1 MKKTERFW
9 VLFLSPFLFLL
20 SCEQEPE
27 NLFPVIDISSP
38 VLNQHFIIPDTIHI
52 EANITDD
59 QGLTKIKVGLVNDQ
73 FISVLTSYYLSLE
86 GKNYH
91 LSMDFPITDS
101 SLETGDY
108 YLLIRA
114 EDETE
119 FKNEYIKIH
128 ITAIPL
134 EFEKLVVLTQ
144 PSPSLVK
151 VSSVSKDGQFNSI
164 LDVYTDYSSSEV
176 DSKSRLLFIAGIN
189 LFDITSINLDEKEIK
204 WQRNT
209 FPPLPMHAPY
219 CMCFNE
225 YLYISYATN
234 FIYGFR
240 SDGSMVFNT
249 TIEENKLPSR
259 ILKYN
264 EYLLADLQS
273 KTGGFNYLATY
284 YLATG
289 SERQRMQNS
298 YSVVDFYDA
307 GEINALII
315 ANGNEEGRIGVYD
328 PDENVETLLL
338 ELPEKINF
346 SLKITDNEYLVG
358 TSQKNYLFNLN
369 SLSLNEV
376 LNGMTFTLMRYEP
389 LSDKIFAAG
398 DKEMYMISYPE
409 IQIQNTIMFSDSILN
424 LHLFYNR

>member
-1 MKKTERFW
+1 MKKAERYL
-9 VLFLSPFLFLL
+9 VLFFSPLLFLL

-27 NLFPVIDISSP
+27 NLYPVIDITSP

-52 EANITDD
+52 EANITHDE
-59 QGLTKIKVGLVNDQ
+59 GLTKIKVGLVNDQ
-73 FISVLTSYYLSLE
+73 FISVLTSYYLSPE
-86 GKNYH
+86 GRNYH
-91 LSMDFPITDS
+91 LSMDFPITGSD
-101 SLETGDY
+101 LETGDY

-128 ITAIPL
+128 IAAIPL
-134 EFEKLVVLTQ
+134 EFEKLVVLTN
-144 PSPSLVK
+144 SSSSLVK
-151 VSSVSKDGQFNSI
+151 VSSVKLDGQFNSI
-164 LDVYTDYSSSEV
+164 LDVYTDYSSSEI
-176 DSKSRLLFIAGIN
+176 DSKSRMLFIAGIN
-189 LFDITSINLDEKEIK
+189 LFDITSINLDESEIK
-204 WQRNT
+204 WQRNA
-209 FPPLPMHAPY
+209 FPPLPMHAPF
-219 CMCFNE
+219 CTCFNE
-225 YLYISYATN
+225 YFYISYATS

-284 YLATG
+284 YLSTG
-289 SERQRMQNS
+289 AERQRMQNS
-298 YSVVDFYDA
+298 YSVVDYHDA
-307 GEINALII
+307 GEKNVLIM
-315 ANGNEEGRIGVYD
+315 ANGNEGGRILRYD

-338 ELPEKINF
+338 ELPEEINF
-346 SLKITDNEYLVG
+346 SLKITDNEYLIG
-358 TSQKNYLFNLN
+358 TSAKNYLFDLNL
-369 SLSLNEV
+369 LSLNEV
-376 LNGMTFTLMRYEP
+376 LDGMTFTLMRFES

-398 DKEMYMISYPE
+398 DNQLYIISYPE
-409 IQIQNTIMFSDSILN
+409 MQIQNTIMFSDSILN